1 MEDTLLYN
9 QKGMNNIE
17 RGQYGDNFL
26 FSLLN
31 AFIRVLTE

>member
-1 MEDTLLYN
+1 MEDTLFYS

-31 AFIRVLTE
+31 ACIRVLIE